1 LVVAATLPG
10 LPAPLETGASD
21 YLAVLVAERQ
31 QTSLEDQHVQSE
43 TRRATSLAALYKALA
58 GAP

>member
-1 LVVAATLPG
+1 MRYEV
-10 LPAPLETGASD
+10 GASD

-31 QTSLEDQHVQSE
+31 QINLEDQHVQSA

>member
-1 LVVAATLPG
+1 MRYEV
-10 LPAPLETGASD
+10 GASD

-31 QTSLEDQHVQSE
+31 QINLENQHVQSE

-58 GAP
+58 GPP